1 MVVDASALVSLLV
14 DPGAVGDWLSD
25 QMRGR
30 QLAGPELL
38 PFEVAN
44 TLRRLEG
51 SFRIDRTLAA
61 TAHDDL
67 LSLRLRLLPY
77 PALAERAW
85 RLRTHVTVY
94 DGVYVAL
101 AEMLQAPLITLDRRL
116 AKAHG
121 LGCEILIPMG

>member
-1 MVVDASALVSLLV
+1 MVIDASALVSLLV
-14 DPGAVGDWLSD
+14 DPGVVGDWLLD
-25 QMRGR
+25 QTRAR
-30 QLAGPELL
+30 QLVGPELL
-38 PFEVAN
+38 PFEVAS

-51 SFRIDRTLAA
+51 SHHIDRTLAV

-85 RLRTHVTVY
+85 QLREHVTIY

-101 AEMLQAPLITLDRRL
+101 AEMLQAPLVTLDRRL
-116 AKAHG
+116 ARAHS
-121 LGCEILIPMG
+121 LRCEVLTPPR